1 MINRIYAICKTCE
14 EKFILR
20 YNIGNQFPQRV
31 NFFCDTC
38 SSDLE
43 IGYDEKRKSIIGG
56 LIIIDK
62 EHDGIIKNLHPE
74 IVIEE
79 GRINDPQYFPSI
91 EFMTKEDDLFLFKEY
106 QYSIDYYFKRWQ
118 ILSLNFRLLKDK
130 KYNQLQRRFNETDHE
145 IIKRKILSDVVNCID
160 DFIVGKWEKI
170 YENLFT
176 EFEAIKSSTN
186 YNEFKTFLINEEE
199 EMILVLFDTLL
210 DYFEAREELLITLLA
225 QKCNKP
231 TIGLSSN
238 ISWKKIEMIYGNF
251 YEVYGN
257 LLHIPTALN
266 NLKERNDYKS
276 FNSQGFTFSNYLTI
290 DKAGKTA
297 NFLNNPNL
305 KDLGDYYYPA
315 YRNGTHHRSSKID
328 KDNQKII
335 LITGKSSST
344 TTVVNFT
351 EYIESCNEI
360 YARILI
366 LLKLSMHIIYEN

>member
-1 MINRIYAICKTCE
+1 
-14 EKFILR
+14 
-20 YNIGNQFPQRV
+20 
-31 NFFCDTC
+31 
-38 SSDLE
+38 
-43 IGYDEKRKSIIGG
+43 
-56 LIIIDK
+56 
-62 EHDGIIKNLHPE
+62 
-74 IVIEE
+74 
-79 GRINDPQYFPSI
+79 
-91 EFMTKEDDLFLFKEY
+91 MTKEDDLFLFKEY

-130 KYNQLQRRFNETDHE
+130 KYNQLQRRFNETDNE